1 MSKTETDA
9 QLSRLATSFASL
21 ATEASGLSDEDLD
34 KQIPGYGGRP
44 TPVRGL
50 LYAAANHARE
60 HVNHVN
66 KILGATGAAP
76 QTEAQA
82 ILAQTAQAL
91 GALEGVLTRVSD
103 DDLSRSHE
111 DQTIS
116 AVLEHVSGSQ
126 ESFANYLREGL
137 K

>member
-1 MSKTETDA
+1 MTRTETDA
-9 QLSRLATSFASL
+9 QLSRLASSFASL
-21 ATEASGLSDEDLD
+21 AAEASSLSDEDLD
-34 KQIPGYGGRP
+34 KEIPGYGGRP
-44 TPVRGL
+44 TQVRGL

-66 KILGATGAAP
+66 KVLGATGAAP
-76 QTEAQA
+76 QSEAQA

-91 GALEGVLTRVSD
+91 GALEGVLVRVSD

-116 AVLEHVSGSQ
+116 GVLEHVVGAQ
-126 ESFANYLREGL
+126 ENFANYLRDGR